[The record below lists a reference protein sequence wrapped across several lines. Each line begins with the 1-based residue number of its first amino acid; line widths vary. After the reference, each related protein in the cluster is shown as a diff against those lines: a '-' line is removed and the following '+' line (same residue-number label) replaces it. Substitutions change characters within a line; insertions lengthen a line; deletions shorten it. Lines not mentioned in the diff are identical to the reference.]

1 MVLIE
6 NDGALFR
13 GPARGVPQEV
23 WAGGQWK
30 PYADAGKPKDVDWG
44 NVITEDEA
52 KALMGGAGDTEKPD
66 DAAGAAAE
74 V

>member
-13 GPARGVPQEV
+13 GPSRGNPQEV
-23 WAGGQWK
+23 WANGQWK
-30 PYADAGKPKDVDWG
+30 PYADAGKPRDVDWG
-44 NVITEDEA
+44 NVVTEDEA
-52 KALMGGAGDTEKPD
+52 KALMGD
-66 DAAGAAAE
+66 DAAADGSDDGAAAAE

>member
-23 WAGGQWK
+23 WQGGKWV
-30 PYADAGKPKDVDWG
+30 PYKDAGKPKDIDWG
-44 NVITEDEA
+44 EVIDEA
-52 KALMGGAGDTEKPD
+52 RAKELMGHAQPEN
-66 DAAGAAAE
+66 AATA
-74 V
+74 